1 MAEVMHVKA
10 TGSDASR
17 RVDGRS
23 RDGGQTGV
31 GRLIGRGLDACRTG
45 VTVWKS
51 ALRCVSD
58 GLAAVF
64 CVFAEIFYGGRGLN
78 AKTAKSAKVNAK
90 SVVKIFKSRR
100 RDRNPFKISKNK
112 SDGRGACTH
121 DDCRLFSAGRSI
133 FAFQR
138 EPVFSQFC
146 LKDSGFSR
154 VIKLQF
160 PASFCLQKDSLADI
174 LRQLQ

>member
-112 SDGRGACTH
+112 IGRSRRVYAR
-121 DDCRLFSAGRSI
+121 RLSSLFCGEIDLRFSARTGLLTVLS
-133 FAFQR
+133 
-138 EPVFSQFC
+138 
-146 LKDSGFSR
+146 KG
-154 VIKLQF
+154 
-160 PASFCLQKDSLADI
+160 
-174 LRQLQ
+174 